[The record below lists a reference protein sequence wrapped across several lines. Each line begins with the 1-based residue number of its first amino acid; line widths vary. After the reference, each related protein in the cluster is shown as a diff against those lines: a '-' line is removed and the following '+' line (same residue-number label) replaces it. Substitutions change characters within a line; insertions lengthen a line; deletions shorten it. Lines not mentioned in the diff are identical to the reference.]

1 MLRLVCGGTDR
12 LNEEHLMAH
21 PFLSDDWFTAAKAI
35 REESGEIGPP
45 GGNDIKLNVTVVDG
59 PAGSTEVHLANGVF
73 DKGHVEGAPTKATVP
88 YDVARQLFV
97 DGNPQAA
104 MQAFMNG
111 QLKIEGDIS
120 KIMAVQ
126 GAAMSPSPEQQQLQQ
141 RLRDITA

>member
-1 MLRLVCGGTDR
+1 MPY
-12 LNEEHLMAH
+12 

-35 REESGEIGPP
+35 RDESGDIGPP
-45 GGNDIKLNVTVVDG
+45 GGNEITLNVTVVEG
-59 PAGSTEVHLANGVF
+59 PMGDTEMHLADGQF
-73 DKGHVEGAPTKATVP
+73 DRGHVENAPTKATVP

-111 QLKIEGDIS
+111 QLRIEGDIS

-126 GAAMSPSPEQQQLQQ
+126 GAAMSPSPEQRQLQE
-141 RLRDITA
+141 RLREITA

>member
-1 MLRLVCGGTDR
+1 
-12 LNEEHLMAH
+12 MAY

-35 REESGEIGPP
+35 RDEAGDIGPP
-45 GGNDIKLNVTVVDG
+45 GGNDIKLNVTVVEG
-59 PAGSTEVHLANGVF
+59 PMGDTEMHLATGVF
-73 DKGHVEGAPTKATVP
+73 DRGHLDDAPTKATVP

-111 QLKIEGDIS
+111 QLRIEGDIS

-141 RLRDITA
+141 RLREITA

>member
-1 MLRLVCGGTDR
+1 MPY
-12 LNEEHLMAH
+12 

-35 REESGEIGPP
+35 REEAGDIGPP
-45 GGNDIKLNVTVVDG
+45 GGNDIKLNVTVVEG
-59 PAGSTEVHLANGVF
+59 PMGDTQVHLANGVF
-73 DKGHVEGAPTKATVP
+73 DRGHVDDAPTKATVP

-111 QLKIEGDIS
+111 QLRIEGDIS

-126 GAAMSPSPEQQQLQQ
+126 GAALSPSPEQKQLQE
-141 RLRDITA
+141 RLREITA

>member
-1 MLRLVCGGTDR
+1 MPY
-12 LNEEHLMAH
+12 

-35 REESGEIGPP
+35 REEAGDIGPP
-45 GGNDIKLNVTVVDG
+45 GGEDIRLNVTVVEG
-59 PAGSTEVHLANGVF
+59 PMGDTDVHLANGVF
-73 DKGHVEGAPTKATVP
+73 DRGHVEDAPTRATVP

-111 QLKIEGDIS
+111 QLRIEGDIS

-126 GAAMSPSPEQQQLQQ
+126 GAAMSPSPEQRQLQE
-141 RLRDITA
+141 RLREITA

>member
-1 MLRLVCGGTDR
+1 MPY
-12 LNEEHLMAH
+12 
-21 PFLSDDWFTAAKAI
+21 PFLSDDWLTAAKAI
-35 REESGEIGPP
+35 REEAGDIGPP
-45 GGNDIKLNVTVVDG
+45 GGEDIKLNVTVVEG
-59 PAGSTEVHLANGVF
+59 PMGDTEIHLANGVF
-73 DKGHVEGAPTKATVP
+73 DRGHVDDAPTKATVP

-111 QLKIEGDIS
+111 QLRIEGDIS

-141 RLRDITA
+141 RLREITA

>member
-1 MLRLVCGGTDR
+1 
-12 LNEEHLMAH
+12 MAY
-21 PFLSDDWFTAAKAI
+21 PFLSDDWFTAARVI
-35 REESGEIGPP
+35 RDEAGDIGPP
-45 GGNDIKLNVTVVDG
+45 GGNDIKLNVTVVEG
-59 PAGSTEVHLANGVF
+59 PMGDTDMHLAGGVF
-73 DKGHVEGAPTKATVP
+73 DRGHLDDAPTKATVP

-111 QLKIEGDIS
+111 QLRIEGDIS

-141 RLRDITA
+141 KLRDITA